1 MKIESNNKHSKP
13 GRIYH
18 FKHFIILTLVF
29 IAVEKNISAQNK
41 HDKCIVE
48 SMEYPGKDPAMWDGL
63 YAAKSGKVYTGLIT
77 EGESAHFY
85 CFDPSS
91 NKNTLLFDIADFL
104 GERGKGIRT
113 SGKIHNKPVEDNDG
127 NIYFVP
133 MSDGAGPNNIDY
145 SSWRGGHWMKYKPK
159 TNTLENMGLIDEED
173 DGCDGFY
180 PLTIDKERKYLF
192 GVGFTGY
199 LYRFD
204 LEKRI
209 SRNFGRVSNW
219 DICRKIFCDDKGNV
233 YGGFPTGRIWK
244 YDADKEEVIDLTIT
258 LPYDPT
264 IYPVQL
270 LNPMIDRTYD
280 WRAIEWDPIDKV
292 AYGVTCGSGAVLF
305 KFDPHDGAEGKIT
318 PLVKMCDSKFLETNR
333 KDIPFSTLA
342 FALDT
347 KNKRVY
353 FVPSAREY
361 NINKSAET
369 FGTGQASHL
378 IVYDIN
384 AGKRIDMG
392 ALQTPD
398 GRKVLGCEAASVA
411 ADGTLYICGQV
422 EVKDPQKAT
431 RNNADIAAAL
441 QLLIFKPTD
450 KLSAPA
456 LP

>member
-1 MKIESNNKHSKP
+1 MKIESNNKHSKT

-18 FKHFIILTLVF
+18 FKHFTILALVF

-145 SSWRGGHWMKYKPK
+145 TSWRGGHWMKYIPK

-199 LYRFD
+199 LSRFD